1 MIGAG
6 LPAPAAAEPPSLEFV
21 AAAKVLMLRGRSAE
35 ARSVLQDLAARYRDS
50 NDVDF
55 LLGMLDVEAKD
66 YDRAVQHFRAILAR
80 QPGAVRVRL
89 ELARAF
95 YLDRDFENAF
105 RQFQLARAGNP
116 PAGVIA
122 SIDRFLSLI
131 RREKSWSYSFSAAIA
146 PDSNINN
153 GTSDREAIIFG
164 LPFELSDRTRR
175 RSGTGIAIDTGAE
188 FAPRI
193 GEATRLKLGVAIQR
207 RDYPGR
213 EFDDMIVAFQAGPRL
228 VLDKWDLSLTATGF
242 RRHFAGRRLSEGAG
256 AKGEASYYTDA
267 RTAIS
272 LGLSAQHIRYPH
284 HPLYTGSAYSAWAS
298 VTRALSPESF
308 LSARIGASR
317 KKARADDL
325 ASWSRSISLGYYR
338 DLPGGFS
345 VYVEPSHS
353 RSIYDA
359 PDPFFG
365 ERRKDSLMELRVT
378 ALNRRLDLHGF
389 TPRVALTFARRRSTI
404 DLYDYAQR
412 RLEVGVTR
420 AF

>member
-1 MIGAG
+1 
-6 LPAPAAAEPPSLEFV
+6 
-21 AAAKVLMLRGRSAE
+21 MLGGRSAE
-35 ARSVLQDLAARYRDS
+35 ARALLQDLAAQYRDS

-66 YDRAVQHFRAILAR
+66 YDRAARHFRAILAR
-80 QPGAVRVRL
+80 QPGAIRVRL

-131 RREKSWSYSFSAAIA
+131 RRQKSWSYSFSAAIA
-146 PDSNINN
+146 PDSNIST

-164 LPFELSDRTRR
+164 LPFELSDKTRR
-175 RSGTGIAIDTGAE
+175 RRGTGIAVETGAE

-193 GEATRLKLGVAIQR
+193 GETTRLKLGVAVQR

-213 EFDDMIVAFQAGPRL
+213 DFDDMIVAVDAGPRL
-228 VLDKWDLSLTATGF
+228 VVDKWDLSLTATGF
-242 RRHFAGRRLSEGAG
+242 QRRFAGRRLSNGVG
-256 AKGEASYYTDA
+256 VKGEASFYIDA

-272 LGLSAQHIRYPH
+272 AGLSAQQIRYPH
-284 HPLYTGSAYSAWAS
+284 HPLYTGSAYSGWAS
-298 VTRALSPESF
+298 VTRALTPKSF

-317 KKARADDL
+317 KGAKTADL
-325 ASWSRSISLGYYR
+325 AYWSGFISAGYYR
-338 DLPGGFS
+338 DLPAGFS
-345 VYVEPSHS
+345 VYVEPSYS
-353 RSIYDA
+353 RSRYDA

-365 ERRKDSLMELRVT
+365 ERRRDKLLELHLTV
-378 ALNRRLDLHGF
+378 LNRRIDLRGF
-389 TPRVALTFARRRSTI
+389 TPRIGLTLARRRSTI
-404 DLYDYAQR
+404 DLYDYSQR
-412 RLEVGVTR
+412 RIEVGVTR